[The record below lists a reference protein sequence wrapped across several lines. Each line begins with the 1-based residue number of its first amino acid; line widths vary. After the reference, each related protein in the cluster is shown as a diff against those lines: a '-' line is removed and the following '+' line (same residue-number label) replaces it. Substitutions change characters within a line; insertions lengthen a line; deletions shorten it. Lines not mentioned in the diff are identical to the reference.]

1 MSCWRIASDGI
12 KETPDTSTPMKEL
25 VTAILLA
32 IALEGMLYTL
42 FPGGLKRVMEM
53 VQEIPESQ
61 LRIGGLVAAIV
72 AIGAIWAVRIWL

>member
-1 MSCWRIASDGI
+1 
-12 KETPDTSTPMKEL
+12 MKEL

>member
-1 MSCWRIASDGI
+1 
-12 KETPDTSTPMKEL
+12 MKEL
-25 VTAILLA
+25 VTVILLA

-42 FPGGLKRVMEM
+42 FPGGLKRVMEL

-61 LRIGGLVAAIV
+61 LRIGGLIAAIA